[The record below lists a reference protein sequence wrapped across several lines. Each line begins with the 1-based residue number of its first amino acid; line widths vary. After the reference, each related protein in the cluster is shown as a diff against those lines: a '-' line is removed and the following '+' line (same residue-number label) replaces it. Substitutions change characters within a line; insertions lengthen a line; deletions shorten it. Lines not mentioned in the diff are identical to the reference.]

1 MTGYT
6 KIVKEINR
14 FVTKFRKRSLP
25 ALEIGQLYD
34 LSPEKGNS
42 KKQAKLKWPDDWAN
56 SDRAGVYIFFNEDLN
71 ILYIGK
77 ASMYNSLGYRLS
89 DYFRYNRKTK
99 RCKIKHSN
107 WSEPPRYVLT
117 VAVPTDMSFEAPALE
132 EYLITKTQP
141 KDNDRG
147 I

>member
-1 MTGYT
+1 
-6 KIVKEINR
+6 
-14 FVTKFRKRSLP
+14 
-25 ALEIGQLYD
+25 
-34 LSPEKGNS
+34 
-42 KKQAKLKWPDDWAN
+42 
-56 SDRAGVYIFFNEDLN
+56 
-71 ILYIGK
+71 
-77 ASMYNSLGYRLS
+77 MYNSFCYRLS
-89 DYFRYNRKTK
+89 AYFRYNRKTK
-99 RCKIKHSN
+99 KCKIKHSN